1 MQQGSLVRT
10 KQGSLVRTNLPT
22 KLLSLPTLLGAYQA
36 RQLGAYQAAYQVR
49 TKLPICV
56 PSCLPSCFRLRFSF
70 NYMKLWQ
77 GLLGRT
83 RMDHLP
89 VHGAV
94 RHHQEHLL
102 EAHGPVHLL
111 VSSTASSSRGDG
123 GGKETRRSGGKVSNR
138 ANLRVSSSS
147 SSSSTVRQDLTR
159 SMRPS
164 CQRRADCAR
173 RMCM

>member
-94 RHHQEHLL
+94 HHQEHLQEEL
-102 EAHGPVHLL
+102 GPVHLL
-111 VSSTASSSRGDG
+111 VSSTASSSRGMG
-123 GGKETRRSGGKVSNR
+123 GARKRGAVGARSAIEPTSES
-138 ANLRVSSSS
+138 AAAAAAAA
-147 SSSSTVRQDLTR
+147 R
-159 SMRPS
+159 S
-164 CQRRADCAR
+164 AR
-173 RMCM
+173 T